1 MIFITNVIMPQFTED
16 VGERFMVDKFGQY
29 LQDNNPSTLGVIWG
43 MLTQP
48 LLVLKELIS
57 PFGDTVEY
65 FLGQWLSLGL
75 IPALSPASWIITFFP
90 SPYSFTWS
98 RKIYFILKYSLCDDD
113 YPRTILR
120 NNFMVA
126 RTIFR

>member
-65 FLGQWLSLGL
+65 F
-75 IPALSPASWIITFFP
+75 
-90 SPYSFTWS
+90 
-98 RKIYFILKYSLCDDD
+98 
-113 YPRTILR
+113 
-120 NNFMVA
+120 
-126 RTIFR
+126 